1 MDFVTK
7 LRVGEDIA
15 LVTFNKIEND
25 FTKVANV
32 FEEFSKKKIDIDMI
46 SQAAPQ
52 GDTVSIS
59 FTMNDSDIGKV
70 FEIIK
75 TLSVKP
81 LVSTGN
87 CKIQLY
93 GEEMPGHSGIASRAF
108 SAVAKAGC
116 QVMMITTS
124 EVDISLLV
132 TKEHFTDAVNALESE
147 FNISSK

>member
-7 LRVGEDIA
+7 LRVSEDIA

-25 FTKVANV
+25 FKKVASI
-32 FEEFSKKKIDIDMI
+32 FEEFSNRKIDIDMI

-52 GDTVSIS
+52 GDKVSVS
-59 FTMNDSDIGKV
+59 LTMNDSDIGKV

-93 GEEMPGHSGIASRAF
+93 GEEMRGHSGIASRAF
-108 SAVAKAGC
+108 SAVAKNGG

-132 TKEHFTDAVNALESE
+132 TKEHLTDAVKALEEE
-147 FNISSK
+147 FGVTLK

>member
-52 GDTVSIS
+52 G
-59 FTMNDSDIGKV
+59 
-70 FEIIK
+70 
-75 TLSVKP
+75 TLSAYR
-81 LVSTGN
+81 L
-87 CKIQLY
+87 Q
-93 GEEMPGHSGIASRAF
+93 
-108 SAVAKAGC
+108 
-116 QVMMITTS
+116 
-124 EVDISLLV
+124 
-132 TKEHFTDAVNALESE
+132 
-147 FNISSK
+147 